1 MKINKFKLN
10 LFNINTNFLMK
21 ERKEREI
28 KKEKKR
34 KKENPHI

>member
-21 ERKEREI
+21 EKKKNEGKER
-28 KKEKKR
+28 KR
-34 KKENPHI
+34 K